1 MHMQSSQA
9 AQPAKQN
16 VPAESIAPETL
27 AAIFAAAAA
36 FLGRAIEL
44 RSVKLLP
51 AAQNAVNRW
60 SRQGRA
66 SVHASHN
73 LHPRR

>member
-1 MHMQSSQA
+1 MSSQNIETALSA
-9 AQPAKQN
+9 AQKPPQ
-16 VPAESIAPETL
+16 EIAPETL

-36 FLGRAIEL
+36 FLGKAIEL

-51 AAQNAVNRW
+51 SAQSAVNRW
-60 SRQGRA
+60 ARQGRA

-73 LHPRR
+73 LHARR